1 MNVPA
6 QHVDTLVRL
15 GYTPEEAR
23 FVYTVA
29 IHSGYF
35 THRQFLR
42 FADIKRGKHSQKFLD
57 KLLLQKHAAPHAYHS
72 GERVYHVFSRK
83 VFHSIGHDNLR
94 TRRKHQ
100 LDYIK
105 TRLMAL
111 DFVLSNPAHHY
122 LETEA
127 DKVPF
132 FEERLGVSRLV
143 LPSRAYT
150 SKVSSQTTTRY
161 FVDRFPVHVKDAS
174 PSSPVV
180 TFTYLDPGF
189 ATLQGFTSHLRA
201 YAGLFHSL
209 RKFEL
214 IYVAVSDHAFQ
225 SARLEFSR
233 IVLGGTSCPTKDG
246 LLRYFSLRKAW
257 DAGGRVEAADVVF
270 LNAAKNQ
277 FRREG
282 VEALYQKWCEGI
294 TEETDFAPFLRPE
307 SKLHGTISTLL
318 GGESL
323 SVFHRAVEETKIT
336 KDGGPDSPACSP
348 QDSPL

>member
-1 MNVPA
+1 MNIPA
-6 QHVDTLVRL
+6 EHVDALVRL
-15 GYTPEEAR
+15 GYTREEGR
-23 FVYTVA
+23 FIHMVA

-42 FADIKRGKHSQKFLD
+42 FADIQRGKHSQKFLE
-57 KLLLQKHAAPHAYHS
+57 KLLLHKHAAPHTYQS

-111 DFVLSNPAHHY
+111 DFVLSNQAHHY

-127 DKVPF
+127 EKVPF
-132 FEERLGVSRLV
+132 FVERLGVSRLV
-143 LPSRAYT
+143 LPSRVYT
-150 SKVSSQTTTRY
+150 SMASSRSTTRY
-161 FVDRFPVHVKDAS
+161 FVDRFPLYIKDGS

-189 ATLQGFTSHLRA
+189 ATLQGFTSHLRS
-201 YAGLFHSL
+201 YTGLFQSL
-209 RKFEL
+209 REFHL
-214 IYVAVSDHAFQ
+214 VYVATSDHGFQ
-225 SARLEFSR
+225 AARLEFSR
-233 IVLGGTSCPTKDG
+233 LVQGGISCPRKDCFI
-246 LLRYFSLRKAW
+246 RYFALRRAW
-257 DAGGRVEAADVVF
+257 EAGGRVEAADVVF

-277 FRREG
+277 FRGEG
-282 VEALYQKWCEGI
+282 VEALYQKWCQGI
-294 TEETDFAPFLRPE
+294 TQETDFARFLRPE
-307 SKLHGTISTLL
+307 SELRGTISTLA

-323 SVFHRAVEETKIT
+323 SVFHRPSEETNVT
-336 KDGGPDSPACSP
+336 KRGSADSPARSP
-348 QDSPL
+348 QGSPL